1 MLLEGKTAI
10 VTGTGPNIGG
20 EIARTLAANGANV
33 VCLDIKLDQAK
44 ITADQIEKAG
54 GSAIA
59 VQADV
64 SIPTDVEN
72 AVRVAVQRYGGVNLL
87 VNNAAI
93 SPLGNLFDHDLDSWH
108 RTLDICLSGTLL
120 CSRYAAKQMIS
131 QGNGGAIVN
140 ISSTSGHRG
149 RTDAIAYATSKGG
162 LLQLTRVMANELA
175 PHKIRVN
182 SVSPTTS
189 GLALATGRP
198 HSEVGPP
205 PGIPLGRWGKTEDQA
220 EAVLFLLSSKAD
232 FITGI
237 DLPVDGGLLSSGMF
251 RKVAREKQ

>member
-1 MLLEGKTAI
+1 MLLAGKTAI

-20 EIARTLAANGANV
+20 EIARKLADNGASI
-33 VCLDIKLDQAK
+33 VCLDLKEDQATA
-44 ITADQIEKAG
+44 TADQIEKSG
-54 GSAIA
+54 GRAIA

-64 SIPTDVEN
+64 SDPTDVEN
-72 AVRVAVQRYGGVNLL
+72 AVQAAVRKFGGVHLL

-93 SPLGNLFDHDLDSWH
+93 SPLGGLLDHDLESWH
-108 RTLDICLSGTLL
+108 RTVDICLTGTLL

-131 QGNGGAIVN
+131 QGSGGAIVN

-149 RTDAIAYATSKGG
+149 RVDAIAYATSKGG
-162 LLQLTRVMANELA
+162 LLQMTRVMANELA

-189 GLALATGRP
+189 GIALATGRP
-198 HSEVGPP
+198 HEEIGPP
-205 PGIPLGRWGKTEDQA
+205 QFIPLGRWGRTEDQA
-220 EAVLFLLSSKAD
+220 EAVVFLLSPKAD

-251 RKVAREKQ
+251 RKVSREK

>member
-20 EIARTLAANGANV
+20 EIARTLAANGARV
-33 VCLDIKLDQAK
+33 VCLDVKEDQAK
-44 ITADQIEKAG
+44 ITANQIEKSG

-59 VQADV
+59 VRADV
-64 SIPTDVEN
+64 TNPTDVEN
-72 AVRVAVQRYGGVNLL
+72 AVQAAVRQFGGVNLL

-108 RTLDICLSGTLL
+108 RTLHICLTGTLL

-131 QGNGGAIVN
+131 QDGGGAIVN

-149 RTDAIAYATSKGG
+149 RIDAIAYATSKGG

-189 GLALATGRP
+189 GIALATGRP
-198 HSEVGPP
+198 HAEIGPP
-205 PGIPLGRWGKTEDQA
+205 QFIPLGRWGKTEDQA
-220 EAVLFLLSSKAD
+220 EAVLFLLSPKAD

-251 RKVAREKQ
+251 RRVPREK